1 MQNKIDKVALEALT
15 RQARGMTYR
24 LIDQTDPSKG
34 GTVIAINIGDRYFLA
49 TAAHVILK
57 GHKFKIVLR
66 NELGVS
72 LDSFSSHYVDT
83 DADVGLL
90 EIKEDDYKYI
100 SNSCASLSSVFTQIQ
115 QDKENEVAIIGYPGQ
130 YISAHRKQ
138 ITKQDILEVQ
148 IYNTLSYLSF
158 TLPPERW
165 PSDGLEHNSVAGR
178 DIFIDFD
185 PDGDMFMS
193 SPDTVDITSENS
205 LKCPKL
211 FGMSGGG
218 IWLLESKKG
227 QIWQPDVKLIGI
239 QHSVSEKGNWIRGSL
254 IKSWL
259 QLVARKYLDLKA
271 HIGPFVQ

>member
-15 RQARGMTYR
+15 QQARGMTYR
-24 LIDQTDPSKG
+24 LIDQTDTSKG
-34 GTVIAINIGDRYFLA
+34 GTVIAINIGKRYFLA
-49 TAAHVILK
+49 TAAHVLSK
-57 GHKFKIVLR
+57 NHKYKIVLR
-66 NELGVS
+66 NKMVQPLDYFQS
-72 LDSFSSHYVDT
+72 LKINT

-90 EIKEDDYKYI
+90 EIPKKNKHLIDTWVTVSDICTDFDQHKKNDVVI
-100 SNSCASLSSVFTQIQ
+100 V
-115 QDKENEVAIIGYPGQ
+115 GYPGQ

-148 IYNTLSYLSF
+148 ICSTLAYLSF

-185 PDGDMFMS
+185 PDGDMFI
-193 SPDTVDITSENS
+193 SPPDSVDITSEKS

-211 FGMSGGG
+211 SGMSGGG
-218 IWLLESKKG
+218 IWLLRSKEGK
-227 QIWQPDVKLIGI
+227 IWQPDVKLIGI
-239 QHSVSEKGNWIRGSL
+239 QYSVYEKGNWIRGSL

-259 QLVARKYLDLKA
+259 QLVARE
-271 HIGPFVQ
+271 